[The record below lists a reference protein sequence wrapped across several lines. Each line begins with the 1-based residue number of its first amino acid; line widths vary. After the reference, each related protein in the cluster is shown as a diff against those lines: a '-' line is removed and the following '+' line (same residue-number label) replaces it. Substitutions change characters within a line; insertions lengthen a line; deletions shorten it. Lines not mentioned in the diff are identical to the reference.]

1 MPQSTMPAPS
11 PEARPPQT
19 AVAPT
24 GIQALRGLACLLV
37 LQAAG
42 ELVSRALT
50 LPVPGPVVGL
60 LLLLIALRL
69 PPLREPVAAAA
80 QALLAHLSL
89 LFVPVGVGVVAH
101 LALVGAHGSRLL
113 VVIVL
118 STWVGMVVTALLA
131 RAWLVPPDPDRSAR

>member
-1 MPQSTMPAPS
+1 MPQSPMPAPS

-19 AVAPT
+19 AVAPA

-42 ELVSRALT
+42 ELVSRALA

-60 LLLLIALRL
+60 LLLLVALRL
-69 PPLREPVAAAA
+69 PALREPVAAAA

-101 LALVGAHGSRLL
+101 LGLVGAHGPRLL

-118 STWVGMVVTALLA
+118 STWIGMVVTALLA
-131 RAWLVPPDPDRSAR
+131 RAWLVPPDRDRSAR

>member
-1 MPQSTMPAPS
+1 MPQSPMPAAS
-11 PEARPPQT
+11 PAAT
-19 AVAPT
+19 AA
-24 GIQALRGLACLLV
+24 IQPLRGLACLLL

-42 ELVSRALT
+42 ELLGRAAA
-50 LPVPGPVVGL
+50 LPVPGPVIGL
-60 LLLLIALRL
+60 LLLLVALRL
-69 PPLREPVAAAA
+69 PALRAPVAAAA

-101 LALVGAHGSRLL
+101 LSLVGEHGLRLL

-131 RAWLVPPDPDRSAR
+131 RAWLGARESGQELR

>member
-1 MPQSTMPAPS
+1 MPQSPMPAPS
-11 PEARPPQT
+11 PAAT
-19 AVAPT
+19 AA
-24 GIQALRGLACLLV
+24 IQPLRGLACLLL

-42 ELVSRALT
+42 ELLGRAAA
-50 LPVPGPVVGL
+50 LPVPGPVIGL
-60 LLLLIALRL
+60 LLLLVALQL
-69 PPLREPVAAAA
+69 PGLRAPVAAAA

-101 LALVGAHGSRLL
+101 LSLVGEHGLRLL

-131 RAWLVPPDPDRSAR
+131 RAWLAPREPRREGR